1 MALQGQVPLGACVKN
16 DAPPPK
22 KKKAKQKHT
31 QITVIEDS
39 LSGKK
44 VVYKQIKHKP
54 MLIKSNAVKQIY
66 YKHVVYILALSCYS
80 IAKTYSR
87 LTLITF
93 SLR

>member
-1 MALQGQVPLGACVKN
+1 MALRGQVPLGACVKN
-16 DAPPPK
+16 DAPP

-66 YKHVVYILALSCYS
+66 CKHVVYTGDILQPAIYN
-80 IAKTYSR
+80 
-87 LTLITF
+87 
-93 SLR
+93 